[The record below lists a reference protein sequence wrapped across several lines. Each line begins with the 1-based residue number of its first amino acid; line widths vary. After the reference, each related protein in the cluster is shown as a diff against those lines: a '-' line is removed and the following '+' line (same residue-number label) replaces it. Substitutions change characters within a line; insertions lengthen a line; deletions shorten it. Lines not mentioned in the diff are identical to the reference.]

1 MQRKRLKIVVVH
13 VKEKKRWITDIGRA
27 KRGKNEID
35 EEYEKRKEGQGEE
48 IERERSAEKWERG
61 YAKNS
66 RNDPA

>member
-1 MQRKRLKIVVVH
+1 MKN
-13 VKEKKRWITDIGRA
+13 KEI
-27 KRGKNEID
+27 